1 MLSCARAAGSSNTL
15 PLALVAAARIAV
27 AVRAFDEAEEWAREG
42 MELTR
47 QIGQENLET
56 CFSALLVRC
65 LALRGRIDE
74 CREVGDSTLRRALA
88 HGIAVAGED
97 VRLGFAELEL
107 SLAHGAVARELIEAL
122 SHPMW
127 RLYAVPYLA
136 EAWLMSGD
144 SEPPE
149 AALSG
154 VELLTAYGEQAQDP
168 VVLGLVARS
177 RALLSRSPELSESL
191 FLEALR
197 YQASQTFERAKTAL
211 VYGEFLRRAQRR
223 TEARV
228 QLRDALA
235 TFEGLGVPLW
245 ADRARAEL
253 EATGI
258 TARKRDPSTLDELT
272 PQEVRV
278 AKLVAGGASNR
289 EVASQLF
296 LSPKTIEYH
305 LRNVFVKLGVSSRV
319 ELAHLPLVATAVGTA
334 D

>member
-1 MLSCARAAGSSNTL
+1 M
-15 PLALVAAARIAV
+15 
-27 AVRAFDEAEEWAREG
+27 
-42 MELTR
+42 
-47 QIGQENLET
+47 
-56 CFSALLVRC
+56 
-65 LALRGRIDE
+65 
-74 CREVGDSTLRRALA
+74 GDSTLRRALA

-97 VRLGFAELEL
+97 VRLEFAELEL

-177 RALLSRSPELSESL
+177 RALLARSPELSESL

>member
-1 MLSCARAAGSSNTL
+1 
-15 PLALVAAARIAV
+15 
-27 AVRAFDEAEEWAREG
+27 
-42 MELTR
+42 
-47 QIGQENLET
+47 
-56 CFSALLVRC
+56 
-65 LALRGRIDE
+65 
-74 CREVGDSTLRRALA
+74 
-88 HGIAVAGED
+88 
-97 VRLGFAELEL
+97 
-107 SLAHGAVARELIEAL
+107 
-122 SHPMW
+122 
-127 RLYAVPYLA
+127 
-136 EAWLMSGD
+136 
-144 SEPPE
+144 
-149 AALSG
+149 
-154 VELLTAYGEQAQDP
+154 
-168 VVLGLVARS
+168 
-177 RALLSRSPELSESL
+177 LSESL

-197 YQASQTFERAKTAL
+197 YQASQTFERARTAL
-211 VYGEFLRRAQRR
+211 AYGEFLRRAQRR

-253 EATGI
+253 DATGI
-258 TARKRDPSTLDELT
+258 KPRKRDPSTLDELT

-319 ELAHLPLVATAVGTA
+319 ELAHLPLVATAVGAA